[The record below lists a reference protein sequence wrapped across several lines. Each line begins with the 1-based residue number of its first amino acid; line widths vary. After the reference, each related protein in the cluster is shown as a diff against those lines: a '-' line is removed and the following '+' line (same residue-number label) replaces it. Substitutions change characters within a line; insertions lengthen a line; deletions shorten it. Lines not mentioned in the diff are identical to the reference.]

1 MNGDKYKYKELIEQ
15 IKSARTIKEKVE
27 TLATMVFMMATNDLH
42 CLEKRQLDLESRI
55 KKLYKIL
62 IAIVVLLI
70 ISNPD
75 IRDMAS
81 KLLMLLF

>member
-1 MNGDKYKYKELIEQ
+1 MNGDKYLELKEQ
-15 IKSARTIKEKVE
+15 IKKASTLREKVE
-27 TLATMVFMMATNDLH
+27 ILSVMVFMMG
-42 CLEKRQLDLESRI
+42 LERKQLDLESRI

-62 IAIVVLLI
+62 IAIIILLI

-81 KLLMLLF
+81 RLLMLLF

>member
-1 MNGDKYKYKELIEQ
+1 MNGDKYLELKEQ
-15 IKSARTIKEKVE
+15 IKKASTLREKVE
-27 TLATMVFMMATNDLH
+27 ILSVMVFMMATNDLH
-42 CLEKRQLDLESRI
+42 CLEKKQLDLESRI

-62 IAIVVLLI
+62 IAIIVLLI

-81 KLLMLLF
+81 RLLMLLF